1 MDGATFRQ
9 ALHGGRRVFGTCV
22 ISESPLWAR
31 AIAYAGLD
39 FVFIDTEHTTLNRTQ
54 VAWMCQLYGAHGIA
68 PIVRLPSPDVNAAA
82 NVIDTGAAGII
93 APYVESPE
101 VVRALA
107 GAVRLRPL
115 KGRRLQET
123 LAGQELEPELDRY
136 LRARND
142 KHSLIVNIESIP
154 AIENLKEIV
163 AVPGVDGVLIGPHDL
178 SCSLGIPEQYDHPDF
193 MAAVQ
198 TIFST
203 ARAANIGAGMHYTGA
218 VDKQVDFLN
227 MGANMLI
234 HGADVAIFA
243 EHLTND
249 IAAMRTA
256 IGEATIHKDL
266 GAQEHI

>member
-1 MDGATFRQ
+1 MDGTTFRQ
-9 ALHGGRRVFGTCV
+9 ALHDGSRVFGTCV
-22 ISESPLWAR
+22 ISESPLWPR
-31 AIAYAGLD
+31 AITKAGLD

-93 APYVESPE
+93 APYVESPD
-101 VVRALA
+101 VVRQLT
-107 GAVRLRPL
+107 GAVRHRPL

-123 LAGQELEPELDRY
+123 LAGEALEPELDRY
-136 LRARND
+136 LRERND
-142 KHSLIVNIESIP
+142 RHSLIVNIESIP

-218 VDKQVDFLN
+218 VEKQVDFLN

-234 HGADVAIFA
+234 HGSDVMIFA

-249 IAAMRTA
+249 VAAMRTA
-256 IGEATIHKDL
+256 IGETPFRDDS
-266 GAQEHI
+266 GPREHI